1 MASNWPMILKVH
13 GTKFL
18 YFHHIGH
25 SERHILN
32 TLSKVQSQIG
42 RSLSKIGRSFAS
54 KLTTMAMV
62 DGLLSQNGLTDGLED
77 EK

>member
-1 MASNWPMILKVH
+1 MILKVH
-13 GTKFL
+13 GTNFL

-42 RSLSKIGRSFAS
+42 RSFAS
-54 KLTTMAMV
+54 KLTTMAIV
-62 DGLLSQNGLTDGLED
+62 DGLLSQNGLKDGLKD